1 MAVFRVTTT
10 PAEVLELDDVKVILK
25 DPPSTDDDYISLLIT
40 IAREWAETLTGLA
53 FTLRTVNEY
62 WDEWPSDNGIFRL
75 ALSPLRALTSMK
87 YLGGDG
93 TLTVFSPTPAIQ
105 SDLISFPSRLRCA
118 TAFPL
123 IGDYMNGVQAVYT
136 VGFDSTGVA
145 APVLPAPIKEAMLLM
160 IADWYENRVDF
171 DVNVPGP
178 LGGSRERQSLNIL
191 RRYQVN
197 RV

>member
-75 ALSPLRALTSMK
+75 ACRLSALLRA
-87 YLGGDG
+87 
-93 TLTVFSPTPAIQ
+93 
-105 SDLISFPSRLRCA
+105 
-118 TAFPL
+118 
-123 IGDYMNGVQAVYT
+123 
-136 VGFDSTGVA
+136 
-145 APVLPAPIKEAMLLM
+145 
-160 IADWYENRVDF
+160 
-171 DVNVPGP
+171 
-178 LGGSRERQSLNIL
+178 
-191 RRYQVN
+191 
-197 RV
+197 